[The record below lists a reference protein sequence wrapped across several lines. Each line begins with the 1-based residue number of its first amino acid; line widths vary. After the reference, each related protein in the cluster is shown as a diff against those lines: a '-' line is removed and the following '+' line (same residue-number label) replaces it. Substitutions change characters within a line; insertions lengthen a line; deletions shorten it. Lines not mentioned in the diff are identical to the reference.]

1 MRRGSLARRY
11 LIVLVALVTGAL
23 VTGGAIQLRASYL
36 ENQAALVALQREKA
50 VGAAARIE
58 AFVRDIERQLGWTTH
73 APLLTTDA
81 ALDARQLDALRLQRQ
96 APPITELTYIDAA
109 GREQLFVSRLVPD
122 RRRSGLDLSQE
133 AKFREARGG
142 KVWFGPVYFRKE
154 SEPYMTIAAP
164 LAGGGVAAADVNLKF
179 ILDVVSQIKVGKTG
193 LAFAVD
199 GAGALIAHP
208 DISLVLQ
215 KTSLGHLPQVAAGLT
230 PSPDDDLTIARDLK
244 GIEVLTA
251 NSRIPSLGWVV
262 FVEQP
267 VAEAFAPVRASAYR
281 VIAVVLAGIV
291 LSIVASV
298 VLARRLARPIQTLQ
312 ESAARIGRGELD
324 HQITLRTGDEL
335 EALADEFN
343 QMTARLR
350 ESYATLEQKVEDRT
364 RELSESLEQQT
375 ATAEILRVISS
386 SPTTVEPIFDAIVRS
401 AQRLCRGKFSSLFRL
416 DGGLVHY
423 VVTTEPAPEVEAEMR
438 RLFPRP
444 ADTSFIIG
452 RAIVERTVMNVAD
465 METDPRAN
473 PSIGPVAAR
482 IRHFRAMLVV
492 PMLRE
497 GQPIGVLTV
506 ARSEPGAFVDKDI
519 ALMKIFADQ
528 AVIAIENVRLFKELE
543 ARNTDLGESLERQ
556 TATAEILRVISS
568 SPTDVHPVF
577 EAILANATRLCA
589 AERGIVFY
597 YDGRAFHAAACR
609 GLSPEAE
616 AYFRDPARPEPTPA
630 SGLGRM
636 LASRRPVQ
644 IEDITDDDAF
654 RAGDPLRMRT
664 VRLLG
669 ARTAVWLPLLKG
681 DEVIGAMTIYRQEVR
696 RFTDKQIE
704 LVQTFADQ
712 AVIAI
717 ENVRLFKE
725 LEARNAALTESLD
738 QQTATSEILRV
749 ISSSPTG
756 VQPVLDAVAENAA
769 RVCGAIDALIVLVAG
784 DVLRRVA
791 HFGALPLVYPA
802 VRPLT
807 RHSISGRAMLEART
821 IHIADVLDP
830 AVAVEY
836 PENPTTAGNVGW
848 RTHLTVPLI
857 REGVAIGAITIR
869 RGEVRPFTDKQV
881 ALLRTFADQAVIAI
895 ENVRLFKELEAR
907 NAALIEALDQQTATA
922 DILKVISG
930 SPTDIEPVLESVV
943 ESAARLCEALDV
955 SIFRVEGSRMRL
967 AIHRGPLDA
976 AEVGS
981 YTIAIDPG
989 SVNGRAVLERRT
1001 VHVTDLQAETDLYPA
1016 GSARARQLGW
1026 HTILTA
1032 PLLREDT
1039 AIGVIVLRRAE
1050 IRPFADKQIA
1060 LLETFAD
1067 QAVIAIEN
1075 VRLFKELQSKNAALG
1090 EALEQQTAT
1099 GEILRAISGSPT
1111 DVQPV
1116 FDTIVRSAAR
1126 LLDGRTAMVLRVEDD
1141 DVHLAA
1147 LTAVSQAADDAVRA
1161 TFPVAVT
1168 EAGVTGHV
1176 IETRQAYVVAD
1187 IETDPTV
1194 TENLRRTAPMR
1205 GFRSMVLVPMLREE
1219 RAIGVLVVT
1228 REPAGGFTEDE
1239 VELLQTFA
1247 DQAVIAVENVRL
1259 FTELQA
1265 RTADLTRSVGELEAL
1280 GEVGRAISSTL
1291 DIDRVLATI
1300 VSRADALAGADGGA
1314 IYEFDEATH
1323 AFHLRATDRFADD
1336 FVAGLRATPLVYGE
1350 GAVGRAAAERQPVQI
1365 GDVAAAGAYESRVRD
1380 LLLRSGYRSLLA
1392 VPLLSEDEVVG
1403 ALVVNRRVPGEFSP
1417 RTIDLLRTFATQSAV
1432 AIVNARLFREIED
1445 KSRELEAANR
1455 HKDEFLASM
1464 SHELR
1469 TPLNAVIGF
1478 SEVLLDRMFG
1488 DVNPKQEEYLNDI
1501 LASGRHLLSLIN
1513 DILDLAKIEA
1523 GRMDLDVEDFDLV
1536 PAIDNALVLI
1546 RERAT
1551 RKGLALDTRLAAGL
1565 GGVRGDQRKI
1575 KQVLVNLLSNA
1586 VKFTP
1591 EGGRIEVRAERVDG
1605 QVEISVADTG
1615 IGIAPEDHE
1624 AVFEEFRQV
1633 GTDYAKKHE
1642 GTGLGL
1648 ALSRKLVELHGG
1660 RIWLK
1665 SRPGEG
1671 STFTFTIPVA

>member
-23 VTGGAIQLRASYL
+23 LAAGAIQLRSSYV

-50 VGAAARIE
+50 VGAAGRIE
-58 AFVRDIERQLGWTTH
+58 AFVRDIERQLSWTTH

-96 APPITELTYIDAA
+96 APPITELTYIDAV

-122 RRRSGLDLSQE
+122 RRRSGLDLSPE

-142 KVWFGPVYFRKE
+142 KAWFGPVYFRKE

-164 LAGGGVAAADVNLKF
+164 VAGGGVVAADVNLKF

-215 KTSLGHLPQVAAGLT
+215 KTSLAHLPQVAAGLT
-230 PSPDDDLTIARDLK
+230 PSTDNDLTIARDLK
-244 GIEVLTA
+244 GTEVLTA

-298 VLARRLARPIQTLQ
+298 VLARRLARPIQSLQ

-324 HQITLRTGDEL
+324 HRITLGTGDEL

-343 QMTARLR
+343 QMTGRLR

-519 ALMKIFADQ
+519 ALMKTFADQ

-725 LEARNAALTESLD
+725 LEARNAALTTSLE

-749 ISSSPTG
+749 ISG
-756 VQPVLDAVAENAA
+756 AQQDVQPVFDTIVESAA
-769 RVCGAIDALIVLVAG
+769 RLCHASTAAVFRVEGGMVHHPANYGGSPEMLAAARARYPQPIDRNTAPGAAI
-784 DVLRRVA
+784 
-791 HFGALPLVYPA
+791 
-802 VRPLT
+802 LT
-807 RHSISGRAMLEART
+807 RSVVQIVDSEAPDVPEHIRVVGRLLSFRS
-821 IHIADVLDP
+821 
-830 AVAVEY
+830 AVAV
-836 PENPTTAGNVGW
+836 PM
-848 RTHLTVPLI
+848 R
-857 REGVAIGAITIR
+857 REDEAVGAIVVTRAAPGHFAEAEI
-869 RGEVRPFTDKQV
+869 D
-881 ALLRTFADQAVIAI
+881 LLKTFADQAVIAI
-895 ENVRLFKELEAR
+895 ENVRLFKELEA
-907 NAALIEALDQQTATA
+907 
-922 DILKVISG
+922 
-930 SPTDIEPVLESVV
+930 
-943 ESAARLCEALDV
+943 
-955 SIFRVEGSRMRL
+955 
-967 AIHRGPLDA
+967 
-976 AEVGS
+976 
-981 YTIAIDPG
+981 
-989 SVNGRAVLERRT
+989 
-1001 VHVTDLQAETDLYPA
+1001 
-1016 GSARARQLGW
+1016 
-1026 HTILTA
+1026 
-1032 PLLREDT
+1032 
-1039 AIGVIVLRRAE
+1039 
-1050 IRPFADKQIA
+1050 
-1060 LLETFAD
+1060 
-1067 QAVIAIEN
+1067 
-1075 VRLFKELQSKNAALG
+1075 KNAALA
-1090 EALEQQTAT
+1090 ETLEQQTAT

-1116 FDTIVRSAAR
+1116 FETIVRSALR
-1126 LLDGRTAMVLRVEDD
+1126 LLDGRTAMVLRVVGDAL
-1141 DVHLAA
+1141 HLAA
-1147 LTAVSQAADDAVRA
+1147 LTGTSDAPDETVRT
-1161 TFPVAVT
+1161 TFPVHVSK
-1168 EAGVTGHV
+1168 AGPAWHA
-1176 IETRQAYVVAD
+1176 IENRRPYVVVD
-1187 IETDPTV
+1187 TETDPVV
-1194 TENLRRTAPMR
+1194 TDNIRRTAPLR
-1205 GFRSMVLVPMLREE
+1205 GYRSMVLVPMIREG
-1219 RAIGVLVVT
+1219 RSIGVIAVT
-1228 REPAGGFTEDE
+1228 RQPPGGFTDDE

-1247 DQAVIAVENVRL
+1247 DQAIIAIENVRL

-1265 RTADLTRSVGELEAL
+1265 RTADLTRSVGELEAM

-1291 DIDRVLATI
+1291 DLERVLDTI
-1300 VSRADALAGADGGA
+1300 VSRANELAGTDGGA
-1314 IYEFDEATH
+1314 IYEYEEATGR
-1323 AFHLRATDRFADD
+1323 FHLRATHNFAAD
-1336 FVAGLRATPLVYGE
+1336 FVAVLRQTPLEPGE
-1350 GAVGRAAAERQPVQI
+1350 GAVGRAGTLREPVQI
-1365 GDVAAAGAYESRVRD
+1365 PNIAEAGGYASRVKD
-1380 LLLRSGYRSLLA
+1380 ALVAGGYRALLA

-1403 ALVVNRRVPGEFSP
+1403 ALVVNRRAPGEFAP
-1417 RTIDLLRTFATQSAV
+1417 RVVELLRTFATQSAV

-1478 SEVLLDRMFG
+1478 SEVLLERMFG
-1488 DVNPKQEEYLNDI
+1488 EVNPKQEEYLNDI
-1501 LASGRHLLSLIN
+1501 LVSGRHLLSLIN

-1523 GRMDLDVEDFDLV
+1523 GRMELDVEEFDLA

-1551 RKGLALDTRLAAGL
+1551 RKGLALDTRLASGL
-1565 GGVRGDQRKI
+1565 GSVRGDQRKI

-1605 QVEISVADTG
+1605 HVEVSVADTG

-1633 GTDYAKKHE
+1633 GADYAKKHE

-1648 ALSRKLVELHGG
+1648 ALSRKFVELHGG

-1665 SRPGEG
+1665 SQPGEG
-1671 STFTFTIPVA
+1671 STFTFTIQAV